1 MVDQVDLI
9 EDLNEIFVQD
19 GVLLKQAPAAYMNH
33 INSIGTLYISQS
45 KSSNEMKFIEW
56 KPIDITV
63 DSDFQDQEWA
73 VVNTIQKRT
82 RTLSGNLPPD
92 YHSKVKFIRLNF
104 NEIKSFRIANKY
116 RQLLVNDGTG
126 ECICGFLFQHGNC
139 EFLLGT
145 LRHMMKA
152 IPAKR
157 DRHLYIVV
165 DNPEL
170 HQLDQSFTEL
180 QLNNDSH
187 TIWSVLKNIREHPYE
202 ATFETFSKLTDYGKL
217 KKIYFIF
224 VL

>member
-1 MVDQVDLI
+1 MVDQVDAT

-19 GVLLKQAPAAYMNH
+19 GVLLKQAPAAYMTH

-56 KPIDITV
+56 KPNDITV

-116 RQLLVNDGTG
+116 RQLLVNDGAG

-139 EFLLGT
+139 DILLGT

-157 DRHLYIVV
+157 DRHLFIVV

-170 HQLDQSFTEL
+170 HQLDRSFTEL
-180 QLNNDSH
+180 QLNNDTQ

-217 KKIYFIF
+217 EIF
-224 VL
+224 SLVF